1 MRPDYSFYAIYLTIF
16 TFALKVFIEHF
27 LLNILR

>member
-1 MRPDYSFYAIYLTIF
+1 LTIF